1 MILLPTAYFGNIEY
15 FSKIISG
22 ENIVIES
29 YETYPKQTYRNR
41 CEIMGSNG
49 VISLSV
55 PIKHS
60 ANGRTLTKDVL
71 IDYATSWQRNSW
83 RGIISAYRNSP
94 YFDHY
99 EDLFAPF
106 FTERFETLLEMNNK
120 ATEVILKILGERI
133 DIKYST
139 DYIKKEDIDIDDCL
153 DLRYAFSPKKKW
165 LNRYDISYYQVFSD
179 KISFAPNLS
188 ILDLIFCD
196 KPNCI
201 NILKRSYEA

>member
-22 ENIVIES
+22 EKIVLEAYES
-29 YETYPKQTYRNR
+29 YPKQTYRNR
-41 CEIMGSNG
+41 CEIMGANG

-60 ANGRTLTKDVL
+60 VGSLILTKDMV
-71 IDYATSWQRNSW
+71 IDYAMPWQRSSW
-83 RGIISAYRNSP
+83 RAIISSYRNSP

-99 EDLFAPF
+99 EEMFAPF

-120 ATEVILKILGERI
+120 ATKIILKILGESV
-133 DIKYST
+133 DISYST
-139 DYIKKEDIDIDDCL
+139 DYLKKEDVNISDCI
-153 DLRYAFSPKKKW
+153 DLRYAFSPRKKGVC
-165 LNRYDISYYQVFSD
+165 RTDIPYYQVFSD
-179 KISFAPNLS
+179 KMPFAPNLS